1 MGILG
6 RFSRNANQAAP
17 AVRLHGTI
25 RREKV
30 NCRSKKRFGPP
41 GSPGREID

>member
-1 MGILG
+1 LG
-6 RFSRNANQAAP
+6 RFSRTAGQAAP

-25 RREKV
+25 RRKKV
-30 NCRSKKRFGPP
+30 NRPFKNRLRAP